1 MFKTE
6 KASVSL
12 RNVEKAIE
20 MVKHFNVT
28 VTRKDGYFWNACEL
42 AKIYDYCFYNINRFL
57 FNDDDESY
65 IGAYRKA
72 AGNFKN
78 YTKKELDKMKMAA
91 YHEIKW
97 QLQDYVRDINRGDI
111 LNADMI

>member
-1 MFKTE
+1 MYKTE

-12 RNVEKAIE
+12 RNVQNAIE
-20 MVKHFNVT
+20 MVKQFNIT

-42 AKIYDYCFYNINRFL
+42 AKIYEYCFYNINRFL
-57 FNDDDESY
+57 FDDDDGSY
-65 IGAYRKA
+65 IDTYRKA

-78 YTKKELDKMKMAA
+78 WTKKELDEKKMRA
-91 YHEIKW
+91 YNELKW